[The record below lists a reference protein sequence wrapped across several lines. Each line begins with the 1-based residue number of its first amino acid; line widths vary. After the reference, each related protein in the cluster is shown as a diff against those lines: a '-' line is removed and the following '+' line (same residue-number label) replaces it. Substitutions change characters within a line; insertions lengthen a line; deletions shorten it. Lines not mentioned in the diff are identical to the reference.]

1 MIRYALPIIAT
12 ALLTVFYNT
21 ADKVVVG
28 QFAND
33 DNAIGAIAS
42 TSFVFSL
49 VSNFLIGMGGGVGV
63 LTAQLYGAKKT
74 ERLGRAV
81 NHATMTATG
90 QNFGKGEYKRVR
102 KVFLYGVIQSF
113 TVVLVISMTALIFR
127 RQMAMLFVSSDHAQ
141 FEEIVRLAS
150 EWSAV
155 MLSLYFTS
163 GILQGISGSVKGMG
177 YSISSLIANI
187 VGTCCV
193 RLIWVFFVFP
203 YPPFNTFQGLS
214 LMYPVS
220 WGALALALGLICIF
234 AFAKLRRIEK
244 EKAAGA
250 AADENTNAE
259 ALTVGGACER
269 ENACR

>member
-1 MIRYALPIIAT
+1 M
-12 ALLTVFYNT
+12 
-21 ADKVVVG
+21 D
-28 QFAND
+28 
-33 DNAIGAIAS
+33 
-42 TSFVFSL
+42 
-49 VSNFLIGMGGGVGV
+49 
-63 LTAQLYGAKKT
+63 
-74 ERLGRAV
+74 
-81 NHATMTATG
+81 
-90 QNFGKGEYKRVR
+90 
-102 KVFLYGVIQSF
+102 
-113 TVVLVISMTALIFR
+113 
-127 RQMAMLFVSSDHAQ
+127 MLFVSSDHAQ

-163 GILQGISGSVKGMG
+163 GILQGISGSVKEMG

-203 YPPFNTFQGLS
+203 YPPFNTLQGLS

-220 WGALALALGLICIF
+220 WGALALALGVICIF

-250 AADENTNAE
+250 AADENANAE